1 MAKSNAATRKSQTH
15 FEQVPI
21 EIVKKIAEQDA
32 PKDKKVGTA
41 RVGVEPTSR
50 KKAKPQNAPGTFNR

>member
-21 EIVKKIAEQDA
+21 EVVKTIAEQDA
-32 PKDKKVGTA
+32 PKDTKAGTA
-41 RVGVEPTSR
+41 RVGVHPAPR
-50 KKAKPQNAPGTFNR
+50 KKG